1 MQQIPLEIS
10 IVCFL
15 QAMIRTLWV
24 YGISRMVRVQVS
36 AILSGRGHT
45 GTINNGSWNQNGK
58 FGPAV
63 VFNGSNTSVNLGDN
77 SDFTVSSFTLEG
89 WFKFYNPGIQDLM
102 RRDNSNQNGDA
113 YNLGTRDG
121 KIEYGINGRSPLRS
135 HTQFQANIWY
145 HIAATYDGTTMAIY
159 INGVLDN
166 SQTDTGGTPSSVGP
180 LMLGV
185 IIVLTLIGLKAKCKA
200 FAFQM

>member
-1 MQQIPLEIS
+1 MGVWYFQDGS
-10 IVCFL
+10 G
-15 QAMIRTLWV
+15 TN
-24 YGISRMVRVQVS
+24 VS
-36 AILSGRGHT
+36 DLSGRGHT

-77 SDFTVSSFTLEG
+77 SGFNVSSFTLEG

-135 HTQFQANIWY
+135 HTQFQANICRRLQLPMMVRQWQ
-145 HIAATYDGTTMAIY
+145 Y
-159 INGVLDN
+159 ISMG
-166 SQTDTGGTPSSVGP
+166 
-180 LMLGV
+180 
-185 IIVLTLIGLKAKCKA
+185 KH
-200 FAFQM
+200 